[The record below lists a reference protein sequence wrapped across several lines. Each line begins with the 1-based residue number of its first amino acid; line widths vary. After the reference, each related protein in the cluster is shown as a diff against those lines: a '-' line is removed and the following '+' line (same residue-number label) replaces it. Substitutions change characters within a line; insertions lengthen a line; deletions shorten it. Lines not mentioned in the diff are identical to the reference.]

1 MVHFFWAFAGESM
14 VKKQLQLLWKLQT
27 IEQQIEE
34 AQKDKAMYP
43 LELER
48 LQGLLKAQE
57 EKQAEEKRRIEE
69 LEKERV
75 TMEGELDLEN
85 ERIKRSQLKLLEIK
99 TNKEYQALL
108 KEIETGKE
116 HNSQREEEI
125 IRMLEEIDQLKTDY
139 ASTVERAH
147 KEREEIEEETA
158 QVKGQMVKVEQ
169 DIALWYQNR
178 EEIVKEIDPELL
190 KRYNTLKERK
200 NGIAVVL
207 VKDEGCQ
214 GCYVNIPPQMY
225 NEVQKNKEIILCPN
239 CHRILYWENKGAD

>member
-1 MVHFFWAFAGESM
+1 MVHFFWAFTGEPV

-34 AQKDKAMYP
+34 AQNDKAMYP

-57 EKQAEEKRRIEE
+57 EKQAEEKQRIEE
-69 LEKERV
+69 LEKKRV
-75 TMEGELDLEN
+75 LMEGELELEN

-108 KEIETGKE
+108 KEIGTGKE

-125 IRMLEEIDQLKTDY
+125 IGMLEEIDQLKTDY
-139 ASTVERAH
+139 ASTVERAQ
-147 KEREEIEEETA
+147 KERKEIEEETA
-158 QVKGQMVKVEQ
+158 KVKGQMAKVVQ
-169 DIALWYQNR
+169 DIAHLHQTR
-178 EEIVKEIDPELL
+178 EEIVKEQDPELL
-190 KRYNTLKERK
+190 KRYNTLKEKR
-200 NGIAVVL
+200 NGIAIVL
-207 VKDEGCQ
+207 VKNEGCQ

-225 NEVQKNKEIILCPN
+225 NEVQKNIEIILCPN
-239 CHRILYWENKGAD
+239 CHRILYWENKGVD

>member
-1 MVHFFWAFAGESM
+1 M

-27 IEQQIEE
+27 VEQQIEE
-34 AQKDKAMYP
+34 AQSKKVAYP

-48 LQGLLKAQE
+48 LQALLKAQE
-57 EKQAEEKRRIEE
+57 EKQEEEKRRIEE
-69 LEKERV
+69 LEKERMS
-75 TMEGELDLEN
+75 MEGELELEN

-108 KEIETGKE
+108 KEIEMGKE

-139 ASTVERAH
+139 ASTVERALTGK
-147 KEREEIEEETA
+147 KEIDEETA
-158 QVKGQMVKVEQ
+158 QVKDQMAKVEH
-169 DIALWYQNR
+169 DIAHWHQNR
-178 EEIVKEIDPELL
+178 EEIVKELDPDLL
-190 KRYNTLKERK
+190 KRYNTLKDKR

-207 VKDEGCQ
+207 VKNEGCQ
-214 GCYVNIPPQMY
+214 GCYVNIPPQLY

-239 CHRILYWENKGAD
+239 CNRILYWENKGAG

>member
-1 MVHFFWAFAGESM
+1 M

-34 AQKDKAMYP
+34 AQKNKARYP

-48 LQGLLKAQE
+48 LQGQLKAQE
-57 EKQAEEKRRIEE
+57 EKQAEEKQRIEE
-69 LEKERV
+69 LEKKRV
-75 TMEGELDLEN
+75 LMEGELDLGN
-85 ERIKRSQLKLLEIK
+85 ERIKRSQLKLLAIK

-125 IRMLEEIDQLKTDY
+125 ISMLEEIDQLKTDY
-139 ASTVERAH
+139 ARTVERAH
-147 KEREEIEEETA
+147 KEREEIEEEEA
-158 QVKGQMVKVEQ
+158 QVKDQMVTVEQ
-169 DIALWYQNR
+169 DIALWSQNR
-178 EEIVKEIDPELL
+178 EEIIKEMDPELL
-190 KRYNTLKERK
+190 KRYNTLKERR

-207 VKDEGCQ
+207 VKNEGCQ
-214 GCYVNIPPQMY
+214 GCFVNIPPQMY